1 LRNLRRTSAALLAL
15 TLPALAALAACGTD
29 RASGKT
35 PDVLRIAGPF
45 EIHSLAPAA
54 SSGVFTRLQ
63 VAETL
68 VAADLEGELV
78 PGLAT
83 GWKGS
88 AGATSFTFDLP
99 RGAEFH
105 DGSPVTPEAVAEALT
120 HARADEASPLA
131 EAPITAIVP
140 AADAVTIRLS
150 SAYRALPA
158 VLTHYSAS
166 ILAPASYDATGAVT
180 EVIGTGPYEIESV
193 EMPATVETRASEEW
207 RGAAPT
213 IERVRFQAVGRP
225 EARALLAASGQ
236 ADIVWGLEPAGRARV
251 EAAEGVHLVSS
262 LQPRTLLLKVNGAHP
277 ALRDVRVR
285 QALSLALDRE
295 AMADAVLHEKELAA
309 THLLPP
315 SLTAW
320 ASDDLEPLTYDASKA
335 RALLADAG
343 WKPGADGVL
352 QKGGKALELTLLTYP
367 DRPELPALA
376 TAIQAALKEI
386 GIRVAVDVANSS
398 EVPAQHADGTL
409 DIALLARHFALV
421 TDPTVTVAD
430 TFAPNGSD
438 WGVMEWSDDRVT
450 RAVDQLLAGADGDAA
465 QAARETIVT
474 TAQEELPLIPVAWYR
489 HNAAVADRVEGFV
502 IDPLE
507 HSWRLTDLS
516 WAS

>member
-1 LRNLRRTSAALLAL
+1 MRNLRRTSAIALAL
-15 TLPALAALAACGTD
+15 TLPALAACGTD
-29 RASGKT
+29 RAAGQA

-54 SSGVFTRLQ
+54 SSGLFTRLQ

-68 VAADLEGELV
+68 VAADLEGQLV

-83 GWKGS
+83 GWTADAK
-88 AGATSFTFDLP
+88 ATAYTFALP
-99 RGAEFH
+99 AGAEFH
-105 DGSPVTPEAVAEALT
+105 DGTPVTPEAVADSL
-120 HARADEASPLA
+120 ARAAADEASPLA
-131 EAPITAIVP
+131 EAPIARIAP
-140 AADAVTIRLS
+140 AGSAVTVRLTS
-150 SAYRALPA
+150 SYRALPA
-158 VLTHYSAS
+158 VLTHYSTS
-166 ILAPASYDATGAVT
+166 ILAPASYDEKGAVT
-180 EVIGTGPYEIESV
+180 EVIGSGPYEIESV

-207 RGAAPT
+207 RGATPA
-213 IERVRFQAVGRP
+213 IHRVRFQSVGRP
-225 EARALLAASGQ
+225 EARALLAASDQ

-251 EAAEGVHLVSS
+251 DAADGVDMVSS
-262 LQPRTLLLKVNGAHP
+262 LQPRTLLLKVNGSHP

-285 QALSLALDRE
+285 QALSLALDR
-295 AMADAVLHEKELAA
+295 AAIADAVLHEKELAA

-320 ASDDLEPLTYDASKA
+320 TPEDLEPLTYDATKA
-335 RALLADAG
+335 RALLGEAG
-343 WKPGADGVL
+343 WKTDADGML
-352 QKGGKALELTLLTYP
+352 RKGSTPLELTLLTYP

-376 TAIQAALKEI
+376 TAIQAALKEV
-386 GIRVAVDVANSS
+386 GVRVSVDVANSS
-398 EVPAQHADGTL
+398 EVPARHADGTL

-430 TFAPNGSD
+430 TFAPSGSD
-438 WGVMEWSDDRVT
+438 WGAMNWHSDDVT
-450 RAVDQLLAGADGDAA
+450 RAVAQLLAGAEGAAADAA
-465 QAARETIVT
+465 RTTIVT

-516 WAS
+516 WAP

>member
-1 LRNLRRTSAALLAL
+1 MRNLRRTSTLALAL
-15 TLPALAALAACGTD
+15 TLPVFAACGTD
-29 RASGKT
+29 RADGRG
-35 PDVLRIAGPF
+35 PDALRIAGPF

-54 SSGVFTRLQ
+54 SSGIFTRLQ

-68 VAADLEGELV
+68 VAADLEGQLV

-83 GWKGS
+83 GWT
-88 AGATSFTFDLP
+88 ANAQATSFTFALP
-99 RGAEFH
+99 SGAEFH
-105 DGSPVTPEAVAEALT
+105 DGTPVTPDVVAEALT
-120 HARADEASPLA
+120 HAAADEASPLA
-131 EAPITAIVP
+131 EAPVTAIAP
-140 AADAVTIRLS
+140 ASAGNAVTVRLG

-158 VLTHYSAS
+158 VLTHYSTS
-166 ILAPASYDATGAVT
+166 ILAPASYDEKGAVT
-180 EVIGTGPYEIESV
+180 QVIGSGPYEIEAV

-207 RGAAPT
+207 RGTRPA
-213 IERVRFQAVGRP
+213 IDRVRFQSVGRP
-225 EARALLAASGQ
+225 EARALLAASDQ

-251 EAAEGVHLVSS
+251 DAADGVDMVSS
-262 LQPRTLLLKVNGAHP
+262 LQPRTLLLKVNGSHP

-295 AMADAVLHEKELAA
+295 AIADAVLHEKELAA

-320 ASDDLEPLTYDASKA
+320 TPEALEPLAYDVAQA
-335 RALLADAG
+335 RALLAEAG
-343 WKPGADGVL
+343 WRPDNDGMLHRAGKPLA
-352 QKGGKALELTLLTYP
+352 LTLLTYP

-376 TAIQAALKEI
+376 TAIQAALKEV
-386 GIRVAVDVANSS
+386 GVRVSVDVANSS
-398 EVPAQHADGTL
+398 EVPARHADGTL
-409 DIALLARHFALV
+409 DVALLARHFALV

-430 TFAPNGSD
+430 TFAPSGSD
-438 WGVMEWSDDRVT
+438 WGAMNWHSDDVT
-450 RAVDQLLAGADGDAA
+450 RAVAQLLAGAEGAAADAA
-465 QAARETIVT
+465 RTTIVT

-516 WAS
+516 WAP